1 MVGFDM
7 DKSYLWKRHN
17 TFWVR
22 VRVPDKVRHIIGKSE
37 LSKNLFT
44 SDLSK
49 ANNIKHGVIAQF
61 KQQIIIAEHK
71 NDGLMEQLSKK
82 DPESPTLNNI
92 RSNVDSLFAGLKL
105 EVT

>member
-1 MVGFDM
+1 M

-17 TFWVR
+17 TYWVR

-71 NDGLMEQLSKK
+71 NDGSMEQLSKEEQLREFASEFRNLAG
-82 DPESPTLNNI
+82 ESSHDQDRCCGKWMI
-92 RSNVDSLFAGLKL
+92 
-105 EVT
+105 